1 MEYLK
6 SKIKGFYIAIDK
18 NSLII
23 VNNSEENSSL
33 RINRIEF
40 LNTWKIIANEKCTKE
55 EFEKA
60 YLEVYSQI
68 HTKFLS
74 SKEQSRDEF
83 IKNMQIKMDEHEF

>member
-6 SKIKGFYIAIDK
+6 SKTKGFYIAIDK

-83 IKNMQIKMDEHEF
+83 IKNMQIKMDEYEF

>member
-33 RINRIEF
+33 RIDRIEF

>member
-1 MEYLK
+1 MDYFK
-6 SKIKGFYIAIDK
+6 SKTKGFYIAIDK

>member
-40 LNTWKIIANEKCTKE
+40 PDEWKIIANEKCTKE

>member
-1 MEYLK
+1 MDYFK

>member
-55 EFEKA
+55 EFKKA